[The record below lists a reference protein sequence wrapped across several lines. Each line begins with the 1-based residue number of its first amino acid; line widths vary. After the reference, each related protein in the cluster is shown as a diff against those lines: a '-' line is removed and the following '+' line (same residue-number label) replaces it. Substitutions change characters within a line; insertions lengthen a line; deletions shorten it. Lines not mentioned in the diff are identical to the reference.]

1 MMQRDVV
8 EVEQGLWEGAYS
20 RHNSSW
26 LRHQG
31 ELPGGGD
38 F

>member
-1 MMQRDVV
+1 MVQRDVV
-8 EVEQGLWEGAYS
+8 EVEQGLREGAYS